1 MTGIRRHR
9 HPERSRGI
17 FTALRES
24 ACMRRGKTM
33 SWCCLTSDDVRS
45 AIKIEGYARNDD
57 AREALSK
64 LRGASIFLCAA
75 SPPLNP
81 LNLLNPPNLFARNQG
96 TTRPVGF
103 PRTPNPEL

>member
-24 ACMRRGKTM
+24 VCMRRGKTM
-33 SWCCLTSDDVRS
+33 SVCCLTSGDERS

-57 AREALSK
+57 TRKALSK
-64 LRGASIFLCAA
+64 LRGATNFDA
-75 SPPLNP
+75 PHYT
-81 LNLLNPPNLFARNQG
+81 F
-96 TTRPVGF
+96 
-103 PRTPNPEL
+103 

>member
-33 SWCCLTSDDVRS
+33 SWYCLTSGDERS
-45 AIKIEGYARNDD
+45 AIKTLGYARNDD
-57 AREALSK
+57 GAKRYQNSAALPYFY
-64 LRGASIFLCAA
+64 A
-75 SPPLNP
+75 PHHP
-81 LNLLNPPNLFARNQG
+81 
-96 TTRPVGF
+96 RPTY
-103 PRTPNPEL
+103 RTYRTC

>member
-24 ACMRRGKTM
+24 ACMHRGKTM
-33 SWCCLTSDDVRS
+33 SWCCLTSGDERS

-57 AREALSK
+57 TREALSK
-64 LRGASIFLCAA
+64 LRGATNFDA
-75 SPPLNP
+75 PHYT
-81 LNLLNPPNLFARNQG
+81 F
-96 TTRPVGF
+96 
-103 PRTPNPEL
+103 

>member
-33 SWCCLTSDDVRS
+33 SLCCVTRVDERS

-57 AREALSK
+57 GAKRYQTSAAL
-64 LRGASIFLCAA
+64 LIFM
-75 SPPLNP
+75 
-81 LNLLNPPNLFARNQG
+81 RR
-96 TTRPVGF
+96 TT
-103 PRTPNPEL
+103 TPHS